1 MIKKTY
7 ETKYKSQMIDITADV
22 KEAVVRSGCKEGA
35 VNVFVPHS
43 SCAAFV
49 TENQDPNVARD
60 ILQKLSHLVPA
71 DDSYAHQGCEAH
83 IKASMLGSN
92 VTIPVDKATLL
103 LGPWQGIFL
112 GEFDGPKS
120 RDVIITVLN

>member
-1 MIKKTY
+1 MIRKTY
-7 ETKYKSQMIDITADV
+7 QTKYKSEMIDITADV
-22 KEAVVRSGCKEGA
+22 KEAVVRSGCKKGA

-43 SCAAFV
+43 SCAVFV
-49 TENQDPNVARD
+49 TENQDPNVVRD
-60 ILQKLSHLVPA
+60 ILGKLSQLVPA
-71 DDSYAHQGCEAH
+71 GDSYAHEGCEAH

-92 VTIPVDKATLL
+92 VTIPVDQATLL

-112 GEFDGPKS
+112 GEFDGSKP